1 MATILVDLY
10 ERRANKSDCEQ
21 RCKRCPESWIVPRFT
36 EGRFKE
42 AIDRVIAKYWERK
55 SQDDDNDDGIIMVD
69 DDDDSKEGNPR
80 APHDQSLCAR
90 CMKLGRPCW

>member
-10 ERRANKSDCEQ
+10 ESRANKTDCEQ

-36 EGRFKE
+36 EDQFKKV
-42 AIDRVIAKYWERK
+42 IDRVIAKYWERK
-55 SQDDDNDDGIIMVD
+55 NQLCDDDADGNTLVD
-69 DDDDSKEGNPR
+69 DDRHRGNLQ
-80 APHDQSLCAR
+80 APHDQSLCRR